1 MVDEPLMTMDQYKFS
16 VPLRVRFVETDLQGH
31 VFFGNYL
38 VYFDEALTEYMQAVG
53 YTYKDFQAAGLDFFY
68 IHSEC
73 DYKARAFFQD
83 VLRIHARV
91 GQIGNSS
98 IPFEFAA
105 INSTT
110 GELIA
115 TGKIVAV
122 TVDPHTKKP
131 ARVPDAFRGAVARF
145 EQEG

>member
-1 MVDEPLMTMDQYKFS
+1 MDKYKFFL
-16 VPLRVRFVETDLQGH
+16 PLRVRFVETDLQGH

-38 VYFDEALTEYMQAVG
+38 TYFDEALSEYLQAVG
-53 YTYKDFQAAGLDFFY
+53 YTYKDFLAAGVDFFY

-73 DYKARAFFQD
+73 DYKSRAFFQD
-83 VLRIHARV
+83 VLHIHARV

-105 INSTT
+105 YKAETD
-110 GELIA
+110 ELVA

-122 TVDPHTKKP
+122 TVDPQTKKTV
-131 ARVPDAFRGAVARF
+131 RVPDGFRDAVARY
-145 EQEG
+145 QSA